1 MPHAWIVS
9 FSPSWYAH
17 CQPYASA
24 HIAEQE
30 DSKKLGS
37 ARRFSACVAW
47 HWHRPGHAIYCLSCS
62 QIEHDGVRCAHAVRS
77 IGCTY
82 VATARFRLRESA
94 GRYNI
99 TSHTRTLTQR
109 RKLFIM
115 HICNFSLRDSLG
127 PTLKTRR
134 GQLSAATP
142 RHTHTPN
149 FIVFVLD
156 PLMEHRSR
164 HFGWH
169 RPPPQVLPSLR
180 RTTGMVRLALVCPD
194 MFSTPPW
201 KDRTVDVSD
210 SSVTCSLKSFIRHV
224 LKKVDS
230 PLIREPPKQPPA
242 KPVLLWRSRRL
253 AAQSLS

>member
-134 GQLSAATP
+134 GQVSAATP

-180 RTTGMVRLALVCPD
+180 RTTGMVRLALVCP
-194 MFSTPPW
+194 
-201 KDRTVDVSD
+201 
-210 SSVTCSLKSFIRHV
+210 
-224 LKKVDS
+224 
-230 PLIREPPKQPPA
+230 
-242 KPVLLWRSRRL
+242 RSRRRL
-253 AAQSLS
+253 TCLVRRLGRTAQSMSATAPSHAASRASSGMC